1 MWDSV
6 SMVEEKGVA
15 PPGCPRVFRVDRAG
29 RDELGKAIAEMLDTC
44 QGDRILCHT
53 DASLMPSRGEVVDI
67 LRDLEDILFPGFFG
81 KQELDGSY
89 LQYHV
94 GNEMHLT
101 YEKLAYQITK
111 SLAYACRSERGACTD
126 CGQAGQRQALEF
138 MKRLPRIRQ
147 MLSKDV
153 RAAYKND
160 PAAKSLD
167 EVVISYPA
175 VRAITYYR
183 VAHELFEM
191 GVPIIPRIMTEHGHG
206 ETGIDIHPGAKI
218 GESFFIDH
226 GTGVVV
232 GETTEIGDN
241 VVLYQGVTLGALHFA
256 RDEKGELARGQ
267 KRHPKVED
275 NVTIYASATIL
286 GGETVI
292 GHDSIIGG
300 NVWLTE
306 SVPPFSKIVTE
317 YRQLKI
323 TSIKGA
329 DKK

>member
-1 MWDSV
+1 MAKDA
-6 SMVEEKGVA
+6 ENGFR
-15 PPGCPRVFRVDRAG
+15 GCPRVFHVDKASRE
-29 RDELGKAIAEMLDTC
+29 ELGKAIAEMVETC
-44 QGDRILCHT
+44 KGDEILSHV
-53 DASLMPSRGEVVDI
+53 DASLMPSRGEVVEI
-67 LRDLEDILFPGFFG
+67 LHDLEDILFPGFFG

-89 LQYHV
+89 LQFHL
-94 GNEMHLT
+94 GNEMHVT

-111 SLAYACRSERGACTD
+111 ALAYSCRSARGACSD
-126 CGQAGQRQALEF
+126 CGEAGQHQALEF
-138 MKRLPRIRQ
+138 MKRLPSIRKL
-147 MLSKDV
+147 LSGDV

-160 PAAKSLD
+160 PAAKSHD

-183 VAHELFEM
+183 IAHELFDM
-191 GVPIIPRIMTEHGHG
+191 GVPIIPRIMTEHGHS

-226 GTGVVV
+226 GTGVVI
-232 GETTEIGDN
+232 GETTEIGKN

-267 KRHPKVED
+267 KRHPRVED

-286 GGETVI
+286 GGDTVI
-292 GHDSIIGG
+292 GRDSVIGG
-300 NVWLTE
+300 NVWLVE

-323 TSIKGA
+323 TSRKEAG
-329 DKK
+329 KK

>member
-1 MWDSV
+1 MADGA
-6 SMVEEKGVA
+6 ENRPA
-15 PPGCPRVFRVDRAG
+15 GCPRARREVKDG
-29 RDELGKAIAEMLDTC
+29 REELGKTITEMLEACRADA
-44 QGDRILCHT
+44 ILSHE
-53 DASLMPSRGEVVDI
+53 DARLIPSREEVVEI
-67 LRDLEDILFPGFFG
+67 LRDLEDLLFPGFFG

-89 LQYHV
+89 LQYHI

-101 YEKLAYQITK
+101 YEKLASQITRA
-111 SLAYACRSERGACTD
+111 LAYTCQWAKGSCSD
-126 CGQAGQRQALEF
+126 CLGSGQCQALEF
-138 MKRLPRIRQ
+138 MGRVPRIRR
-147 MLSKDV
+147 MLTKDV

-175 VRAITYYR
+175 VRAIAYYR
-183 VAHELFEM
+183 IAHELYEM
-191 GVPIIPRIMTEHGHG
+191 GVPIIPRIMTEHGHS

-226 GTGVVV
+226 GTGVVI

-267 KRHPKVED
+267 KRHPKVQD

-286 GGETVI
+286 GGDTVI

-300 NVWLTE
+300 NVWLIE

-329 DKK
+329 GKK

>member
-1 MWDSV
+1 MT
-6 SMVEEKGVA
+6 KGEGGDFG
-15 PPGCPRVFRVDRAG
+15 GCPRVFRVDKASRE
-29 RDELGKAIAEMLDTC
+29 ELGKAIGEMVETC
-44 QGDRILCHT
+44 KSDEILHHS
-53 DASLMPSRGEVVDI
+53 DASLIPSRSEVVEI
-67 LRDLEDILFPGFFG
+67 LRDLEGILFPGFFG

-89 LQYHV
+89 LQFHL
-94 GNEMHLT
+94 GNEMHLV
-101 YEKLAYQITK
+101 YEKLGYQITK
-111 SLAYACRSERGACTD
+111 ALAYSCRSARGACSD
-126 CGQAGQRQALEF
+126 CDEAGQSQALEF
-138 MKRLPRIRQ
+138 MRRLPRIRK
-147 MLSKDV
+147 MLSGDV

-160 PAAKSLD
+160 PAAKSHD

-183 VAHELFEM
+183 VAHELFTM

-218 GESFFIDH
+218 GENFFIDH

-232 GETTEIGDN
+232 GETTDIGRN

-256 RDEKGELARGQ
+256 RDAKGELARGV
-267 KRHPKVED
+267 KRHPTVED

-286 GGETVI
+286 GGDTVI
-292 GHDSIIGG
+292 GHDSVIGG
-300 NVWLTE
+300 NVWLVE

-323 TSIKGA
+323 TSRKDA
-329 DKK
+329 EKD